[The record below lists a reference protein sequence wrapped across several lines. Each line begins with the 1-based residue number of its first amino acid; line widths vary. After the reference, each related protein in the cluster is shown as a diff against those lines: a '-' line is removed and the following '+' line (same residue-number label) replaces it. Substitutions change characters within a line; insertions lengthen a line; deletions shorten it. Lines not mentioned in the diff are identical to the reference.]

1 MKRIVALLLVLIMIF
16 AISAC
21 GKKEDSPAEPVVTPE
36 TQAEAPEENK
46 PEEPQKGAEIETLKV
61 QIIPS
66 KDAERLDAQRKPL
79 QELLEAQLQMPVE
92 VTVGTDYSATIE
104 AMKSGQIHVGF
115 LAPTQYVLAH
125 DQGAADVI
133 LKSMRYD
140 VDDEGNKLKDAPL
153 VDSFRSQL
161 VAGPD
166 SGITSVEDLKGKK
179 IAVASFTSTSG
190 FVWPANLLADKGLDP
205 QKDVE
210 WVNVGGHDKAIQ
222 AVYNGEVD
230 AAFTFK
236 DARYILAE
244 EHPDVYEKVKFI
256 LDTEPIPNDTIS
268 VIPSMSQ
275 ELRDKIANA
284 FLEIAK
290 DEKGLDVFRSVYEW
304 EGFSKAQDSDYDIV
318 RTYLKRQEEWDF

>member
-1 MKRIVALLLVLIMIF
+1 MKKILALLLVLTMVF
-16 AISAC
+16 AVSAC
-21 GKKEDSPAEPVVTPE
+21 GQKEEAPAEPVKQE
-36 TQAEAPEENK
+36 TEAEQPEEK
-46 PEEPQKGAEIETLKV
+46 PEEKAAEIDTLKV

-79 QELLEAQLQMPVE
+79 QELLEAQLGMAVE

-133 LKSMRYD
+133 LKSMRFD
-140 VDDEGNKLKDAPL
+140 VDDEGNKLKDKPL

-161 VAGPD
+161 VTGAD
-166 SGITSVEDLKGKK
+166 SEIKSVEDLKGKQ

-205 QKDVE
+205 QKDV
-210 WVNVGGHDKAIQ
+210 VFRNVGGHDKAIQ

-236 DARYILAE
+236 DARYVIAE
-244 EHPDVYEKVKFI
+244 EHPDVYDKVKFV

-275 ELRDKIANA
+275 ELRDKIADA
-284 FLEIAK
+284 FLKIAE